1 MSTAVTQNAPIGD
14 QAAKP
19 DLTDGN
25 RAGKQAQCFLP
36 RFDIWEGDD
45 AWVLYG
51 DLPGVSSEHLDVQFE
66 DHRLTIHGKVAHHQD
81 SRTLW
86 YGEYGVGDFQ
96 RSFTV
101 GESVDAAKISAELKN
116 GVLTVRLPKQ
126 ERAKARRIEIQ
137 AH

>member
-14 QAAKP
+14 QASKP
-19 DLTDGN
+19 VGSNGN
-25 RAGKQAQCFLP
+25 RASKQEKCFLP

-66 DHRLTIHGKVAHHQD
+66 DHRLTIHGKVEPHKD
-81 SRTLW
+81 GRTLW

-101 GESVDAAKISAELKN
+101 GESVDAANISAELKN

-126 ERAKARRIEIQ
+126 ERAKARRIDIQ